1 MRVAISALALVFTCF
16 NPLHAAGSND
26 PDWPCIQRRVDSLSA
41 AVMWPHP
48 PVNQA
53 AANALSDEADR
64 LAELLALRRITL
76 EEAESAVDAAS
87 SELDQAE
94 YTAIFT
100 DVFETLNQRRGVI
113 MAGITRY
120 ARNQA
125 RMAEEID
132 SIRSEINQLL
142 QADTPDFDRIDALEE
157 DLDWRERVFDDRRR
171 SLTYA
176 CETPVLLE
184 KRLYSLAQILSAR
197 VTD

>member
-1 MRVAISALALVFTCF
+1 
-16 NPLHAAGSND
+16 
-26 PDWPCIQRRVDSLSA
+26 
-41 AVMWPHP
+41 MWPHP